1 MATVTASVNFYYS
14 QDFQVEVDDVNDT
27 DTIMELVDELA
38 SNMEVWDGNNAY
50 TVEFQNYEIEI
61 YE

>member
-1 MATVTASVNFYYS
+1 MAKITAMVRFYYDQEFTVT
-14 QDFQVEVDDVNDT
+14 VEDENDT
-27 DTIMELVDELA
+27 EKAYELVDELA
-38 SNMEVWDGNNAY
+38 SNIEVWDGNNAY